1 MSSNLKFA
9 PLNELSVTK
18 PLSVGII
25 GGGQLGKMIAL
36 DAKRMALKICI
47 LDPCSCCPASSVS
60 DELIVADFTDEQ
72 AIRKLATK
80 SDVITYEIE
89 LANSKALIDLASK
102 NHNLVNPS
110 PETLSIIQDKYK
122 QKSFLKN
129 NKLKVPSFEIVN
141 SEDELFD
148 LCQDYGFPV
157 ILKAREN
164 SYDGRGNYLIRSK
177 GEISKAFSRFAGG
190 GGEGEK
196 EEERQL
202 MVEKFVNFRQEIS
215 IMVARNR
222 SGQISSFPVAENIH
236 EDHILKLTIVPARV
250 SERVAKNARKIAE
263 KALSAL
269 KGAGIFGIEMFVT
282 HDDEVMINEIAPRP
296 HNSGHYSIEAC
307 SVSQFEQHLRAI
319 LDLPLSEPR
328 LLCPAVAMINILG
341 PRNYVGPYLISGV
354 TKLLSIPGLTLHIY
368 GKKISEPKRKLGH
381 LTLLGKSMHETLSRV
396 NTANKIIKVRPLRE
410 NKGELN

>member
-1 MSSNLKFA
+1 MSPSLKSGR
-9 PLNELSVTK
+9 LNELSVSK

-36 DAKRMALKICI
+36 QAKRMALKICI

-60 DELIVADFTDEQ
+60 DELIVADFTDEE
-72 AIRKLATK
+72 AIRKLATV

-89 LANSKALIDLASK
+89 LASSKALMDLASK

-110 PETLSIIQDKYK
+110 PETLRIIQDKYK
-122 QKSFLKN
+122 QKSFLKE
-129 NKLKVPSFEIVN
+129 NKLKVPTFELVN
-141 SEDELFD
+141 SEEQLSD
-148 LCQDYGFPV
+148 LCKDYGFPV

-190 GGEGEK
+190 G
-196 EEERQL
+196 EERQL
-202 MVEKFVNFRQEIS
+202 MVEKYVKFRQEIS

-222 SGQISSFPVAENIH
+222 SGQITSFPVAENIH
-236 EDHILKLTIVPARV
+236 KDNILNLTIVPARV
-250 SERVAKNARKIAE
+250 SDKVANNARKMAE
-263 KALSAL
+263 KTLSAL

-282 HDDEVMINEIAPRP
+282 HDDQVMINEIAPRP

-307 SVSQFEQHLRAI
+307 SVSQFEQHVRAI
-319 LDLPLSEPR
+319 LDLPMSEPR

-341 PRNYVGPYLISGV
+341 PPNYVGPYVISGV

-396 NTANKIIKVRPLRE
+396 NTAKRIIKVHPLAKERGDL
-410 NKGELN
+410 K

>member
-1 MSSNLKFA
+1 MSPSLKSGR
-9 PLNELSVTK
+9 LNELSVSK

-36 DAKRMALKICI
+36 QAKRMALKICI

-60 DELIVADFTDEQ
+60 DELIVADFTDEE
-72 AIRKLATK
+72 AIRKLATV

-89 LANSKALIDLASK
+89 LASSKALMDLASK

-110 PETLSIIQDKYK
+110 PETLRIIQDKYK
-122 QKSFLKN
+122 QKSFLKE
-129 NKLKVPSFEIVN
+129 NKLKVPTFELVN
-141 SEDELFD
+141 SEEQLSD
-148 LCQDYGFPV
+148 LCKDYGFPV

-177 GEISKAFSRFAGG
+177 GEIPAAFSRFAGG
-190 GGEGEK
+190 G
-196 EEERQL
+196 EERQL
-202 MVEKFVNFRQEIS
+202 MVEKYVKFRQEIS

-222 SGQISSFPVAENIH
+222 SGQITSFPVAENIH
-236 EDHILKLTIVPARV
+236 KDNILNLTIVPARV
-250 SERVAKNARKIAE
+250 SDKVANNARKMAE
-263 KALSAL
+263 KTLSAL

-282 HDDEVMINEIAPRP
+282 HDDQVMINEIAPRP

-307 SVSQFEQHLRAI
+307 SVSQFEQHVRAI
-319 LDLPLSEPR
+319 LDLPMSEPR

-341 PRNYVGPYLISGV
+341 PPNYVGPYVISGV

-396 NTANKIIKVRPLRE
+396 NTAKRIIKVHPLAKER
-410 NKGELN
+410 GDLN